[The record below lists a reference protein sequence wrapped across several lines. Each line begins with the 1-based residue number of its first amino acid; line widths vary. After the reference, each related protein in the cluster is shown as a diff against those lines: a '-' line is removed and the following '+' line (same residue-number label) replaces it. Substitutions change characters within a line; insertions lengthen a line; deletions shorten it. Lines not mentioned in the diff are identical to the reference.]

1 MSEKWVRLTKKKTLW
16 SQLHS
21 YSECLMVWAQNV
33 IACTVWVNTYTPSDA
48 NICAH
53 THTWAGVETEL
64 RGAFQGVDEWGL
76 AKLPRGVQISSIH
89 KQYSGPCG
97 EEGWDEESWRMK
109 KKKKKKFKTRRS
121 REKRKTRSERQLV
134 GKKYVKSSKEE
145 RLTQG
150 DKLQRQT
157 EIWNGI
163 QRANF
168 FFSPLS
174 SAAPIRSIRCHSSE
188 WVYGLMDYQR
198 VWHRP
203 FLAQAWSISWQAEGW
218 GASQSRRAS
227 SQLSL
232 STPSRAKHFSH
243 FQFP

>member
-1 MSEKWVRLTKKKTLW
+1 MVKWLPLQCQSSAVGPPHHPQLWLSEYILTWALGPAVLWWWSHLKSRGIMKNMKKKWEKCQRSEWGLQRKKTLW

-97 EEGWDEESWRMK
+97 EEGWDEESWRRKEK
-109 KKKKKKFKTRRS
+109 KKKKKKFTTRRS
-121 REKRKTRSERQLV
+121 REKRETRSERQLV
-134 GKKYVKSSKEE
+134 GKKICEVK
-145 RLTQG
+145 
-150 DKLQRQT
+150 
-157 EIWNGI
+157 
-163 QRANF
+163 
-168 FFSPLS
+168 
-174 SAAPIRSIRCHSSE
+174 
-188 WVYGLMDYQR
+188 
-198 VWHRP
+198 
-203 FLAQAWSISWQAEGW
+203 
-218 GASQSRRAS
+218 
-227 SQLSL
+227 
-232 STPSRAKHFSH
+232 
-243 FQFP
+243 